1 MATKHLTIPMFPL
14 NVVLLPGETKTLHIF
29 ENRYKQLIEDCLQN
43 EAHFGIPFVN
53 QNKVSD
59 YGIEVKINS
68 VSKTYENGD
77 IDIIIEAVHV
87 FKMIEFSS
95 VLSPKLY
102 GAGVIEYEDSH
113 FQNTSM
119 SLQELTRE
127 YLWQAQQQ
135 TIPIDA
141 FDNAT
146 VYTIARLIELS
157 SMEKFQIIKTPSLL
171 EKENLL
177 KAKLKLFVHLIKTE
191 NDLKDKFVM
200 N

>member
-53 QNKVSD
+53 QNKISD

-68 VSKTYENGD
+68 VSKTFENGD
-77 IDIIIEAVHV
+77 IDIIIEAVQV

-102 GAGVIEYEDSH
+102 GAGVIEYEGSP
-113 FQNTSM
+113 FQNTSI

-135 TIPIDA
+135 TTPIDA

-171 EKENLL
+171 EKELFL